1 MTPND
6 LVLYSIDQCIAQLSS
21 ENLVAVITMNT
32 ETPQLFNLQRIRDF
46 RVQSPKWDVLIRKG
60 CLQKRRQKDL

>member
-32 ETPQLFNLQRIRDF
+32 ENPQLFNLQRIRDF